1 MPANTTAGPRS
12 VIHDLGY
19 RRYDGPRLGRAQI
32 IRALAWHS
40 FRAAFGFGRGAKAK
54 IVPLVA
60 LVALCLPAVVNAFA
74 MSKGNPRVV
83 DYDIYQP
90 TLRDLVM
97 TVFVAV
103 QAPELV
109 SRDLRSRV
117 LPLYFARPIKTIDY
131 PLAKYLAFTGACL
144 VMMEVPLLL
153 LYGGSIANV
162 HGGAAVW
169 GQTRALIPGLLVGL
183 MWSVVLAAIS
193 LFLASLTGRRAFA
206 TGAVAIFFLLTFTLA
221 EILLQV
227 EGRDQGAQP
236 VAVKGSGPRRLGPAA
251 AVVYVPSLA
260 EKVSGLFS
268 PFTLFDGVRMWLGG
282 TDLADGVSNPGG
294 FGAVYALVLVIIT
307 GAVPVRPGRP
317 LPEGAPVMTV
327 IQIKNVSRWYGNVV
341 AVNDI
346 TMDIGPGVTGLLG
359 PNGAG
364 KSTILHMI
372 AGFLAPSRGTLT
384 VHPALGEPVPTW
396 RNPDIYRSLGLVPEH
411 DSVYAFLTG
420 EEFVRSTAKLHKLAN
435 PGAATRRRSR

>member
-1 MPANTTAGPRS
+1 
-12 VIHDLGY
+12 
-19 RRYDGPRLGRAQI
+19 
-32 IRALAWHS
+32 
-40 FRAAFGFGRGAKAK
+40 
-54 IVPLVA
+54 
-60 LVALCLPAVVNAFA
+60 

-83 DYDIYQP
+83 DYDTYTP
-90 TLRDLVM
+90 ALRDLVM

-162 HGGAAVW
+162 HGGSAVW

-183 MWSVVLAAIS
+183 MWAVVLAAIS

-206 TGAVAIFFLLTFTLA
+206 TGAVAIVLLLTFTLA

-227 EGRDQGAQP
+227 EGQQNQGPQ
-236 VAVKGSGPRRLGPAA
+236 A
-251 AVVYVPSLA
+251 AVVKGGPGGPIHVQTALYGPSLA

-282 TDLADGVSNPGG
+282 TDPADGVPNPGG
-294 FGAVYALVLVIIT
+294 FGVVYALVLV
-307 GAVPVRPGRP
+307 
-317 LPEGAPVMTV
+317 V
-327 IQIKNVSRWYGNVV
+327 IL
-341 AVNDI
+341 ALCLF
-346 TMDIGPGVTGLLG
+346 GL
-359 PNGAG
+359 A
-364 KSTILHMI
+364 
-372 AGFLAPSRGTLT
+372 AR
-384 VHPALGEPVPTW
+384 
-396 RNPDIYRSLGLVPEH
+396 YRKARLS
-411 DSVYAFLTG
+411 
-420 EEFVRSTAKLHKLAN
+420 
-435 PGAATRRRSR
+435 

>member
-1 MPANTTAGPRS
+1 MPAEISAQVTGGPARPGGAAG

-40 FRAAFGFGRGAKAK
+40 FRAAFGLGRGAKAK

-83 DYDIYQP
+83 DYDTYTP
-90 TLRDLVM
+90 ALRDLVM

-131 PLAKYLAFTGACL
+131 PLAKFLAFTGACL

-162 HGGAAVW
+162 HGGSAVW

-183 MWSVVLAAIS
+183 MWAVVLAAIS

-206 TGAVAIFFLLTFTLA
+206 TGAVAIAFLLTFTLA

-227 EGRDQGAQP
+227 EGPQNQGPQA
-236 VAVKGSGPRRLGPAA
+236 VAVKGGPGSPVLVHPI
-251 AVVYVPSLA
+251 VYVPSLA
-260 EKVSGLFS
+260 DKVSGLFS

-282 TDLADGVSNPGG
+282 TDPADSVPNPGG

-307 GAVPVRPGRP
+307 
-317 LPEGAPVMTV
+317 
-327 IQIKNVSRWYGNVV
+327 
-341 AVNDI
+341 
-346 TMDIGPGVTGLLG
+346 
-359 PNGAG
+359 
-364 KSTILHMI
+364 
-372 AGFLAPSRGTLT
+372 
-384 VHPALGEPVPTW
+384 ALCL
-396 RNPDIYRSLGLVPEH
+396 YGLVAR
-411 DSVYAFLTG
+411 Y
-420 EEFVRSTAKLHKLAN
+420 
-435 PGAATRRRSR
+435 RRARLS

>member
-1 MPANTTAGPRS
+1 MSADTSAPRAGGPAGS

-32 IRALAWHS
+32 VRALAWHS
-40 FRAAFGFGRGAKAK
+40 FRAAFGLGRGAKAK

-83 DYDIYQP
+83 DYDTYTP
-90 TLRDLVM
+90 ALRDLVM

-131 PLAKYLAFTGACL
+131 PLAKYLAFTAACL

-153 LYGGSIANV
+153 LYAGSIANV
-162 HGGAAVW
+162 HGGSAVW
-169 GQTRALIPGLLVGL
+169 AQTTALIPGLLVGL
-183 MWSVVLAAIS
+183 MWAVVLAAIS

-206 TGAVAIFFLLTFTLA
+206 TGAVAIVLLLTFTLA

-227 EGRDQGAQP
+227 EGQQNQ
-236 VAVKGSGPRRLGPAA
+236 VAVAKGGPGGP
-251 AVVYVPSLA
+251 VLVQPIHYVPSLA
-260 EKVSGLFS
+260 DKISGLFS

-282 TDLADGVSNPGG
+282 TNPADSVPNPGG
-294 FGAVYALVLVIIT
+294 FGAVYALVLI
-307 GAVPVRPGRP
+307 
-317 LPEGAPVMTV
+317 
-327 IQIKNVSRWYGNVV
+327 VV
-341 AVNDI
+341 TALCLA
-346 TMDIGPGVTGLLG
+346 GL
-359 PNGAG
+359 A
-364 KSTILHMI
+364 
-372 AGFLAPSRGTLT
+372 AR
-384 VHPALGEPVPTW
+384 
-396 RNPDIYRSLGLVPEH
+396 YRKARLS
-411 DSVYAFLTG
+411 
-420 EEFVRSTAKLHKLAN
+420 
-435 PGAATRRRSR
+435 

>member
-1 MPANTTAGPRS
+1 MPADTTAGPAS

-32 IRALAWHS
+32 VRALSWHS
-40 FRAAFGFGRGAKAK
+40 FRAAFGFGRGPKAK

-74 MSKGNPRVV
+74 MSRGNPRLV

-97 TVFVAV
+97 TIFVAV

-144 VMMEVPLLL
+144 VMMWVPLLL
-153 LYGGSIANV
+153 LYGGSVANV

-169 GQTRALIPGLLVGL
+169 AETRALIPGLLVGL

-227 EGRDQGAQP
+227 EGTNAPQTSQP
-236 VAVKGSGPRRLGPAA
+236 GQAGQFAVAHV
-251 AVVYVPSLA
+251 SLA
-260 EKVSGLFS
+260 LKVSGLFS
-268 PFTLFDGVRMWLGG
+268 PYTLFDGVRMWLGG
-282 TDLADGVSNPGG
+282 TNLADGVANPGA

-307 GAVPVRPGRP
+307 GLCLA
-317 LPEGAPVMTV
+317 
-327 IQIKNVSRWYGNVV
+327 
-341 AVNDI
+341 
-346 TMDIGPGVTGLLG
+346 GL
-359 PNGAG
+359 A
-364 KSTILHMI
+364 
-372 AGFLAPSRGTLT
+372 AR
-384 VHPALGEPVPTW
+384 
-396 RNPDIYRSLGLVPEH
+396 YRKARLS
-411 DSVYAFLTG
+411 
-420 EEFVRSTAKLHKLAN
+420 
-435 PGAATRRRSR
+435 